1 MGLRKATEPQGLR
14 RIEPR
19 DYARDSVGL
28 IEQLKDPDPSI
39 RRWAARDLSTH
50 PEASTALCEHLLNE
64 KDGSVREVVFTT
76 LGCIGGTTV
85 VDGILPLLRSEDANL
100 RNSAIE
106 LLAGLPDA
114 VGPRIDALLAD
125 PDPDVRIFTVNL
137 LGDLKH
143 PQLVRWLSHVMR
155 DDAHVNVVAAAL
167 EVIAEV
173 GATDALSAVK
183 IARQRFAG
191 DPFIGFAADLAM
203 QRIEAA

>member
-19 DYARDSVGL
+19 DYARDSDGL

-39 RRWAARDLSTH
+39 RRWAARDLSAQ
-50 PEASTALCEHLLNE
+50 PQACAALCQHLLHE

-76 LGCIGGTTV
+76 LGCIGGTPV
-85 VDGILPLLRSEDANL
+85 VDGVLPLLRSEDANL

-114 VGPRIDALLAD
+114 VGPRIDTLLAD

-143 PQLVRWLSHVMR
+143 PNLVRWLAQVLH

-173 GATDALSAVK
+173 GATDALPAVQL
-183 IARQRFAG
+183 ARQRFTG
-191 DPFIGFAADLAM
+191 DPFIEFAADLAV